1 MVPKGNRFLP
11 SLELIQIINL
21 YKQEQNAKAKI
32 RLQACI
38 ERKKGRT
45 LDQISEKVHYPLTT
59 VGDWLR
65 RMHKQGIERRYS
77 IKQTGRPA
85 WLNKKQKKELK
96 SVLDKSPEKE
106 GIPFR
111 IWTTKCM
118 AYYISEKYNVLY
130 KLRNLEYL
138 VHELGFNFKKPRQEH
153 KKANK
158 EAQEKFKKKFEKRL
172 GPTWKLGGKSY
183 SLMKASSQ

>member
-1 MVPKGNRFLP
+1 MVPKGNGFLP
-11 SLELIQIINL
+11 DLELNQIISS

-38 ERKKGRT
+38 ERKKGKT
-45 LDQISEKVHYPLTT
+45 LEQISEKVHYPLTT

-65 RMHKQGIERRYS
+65 RMHKQGIGRRYN

-85 WLNKKQKKELK
+85 WLNKEQKKELIK
-96 SVLDKSPEKE
+96 VLEEPPEKQ

-111 IWTTKCM
+111 IWTAKSL
-118 AYYISEKYNVLY
+118 AYYIGEQY
-130 KLRNLEYL
+130 KVVYKIRNIEIL
-138 VHELGFNFKKPRQEH
+138 VHKLGFNFKKPRQEH

-158 EAQEKFKKKFEKRL
+158 EAQEKFKKKFEKIL
-172 GPTWKLGGKSY
+172 SPTWKLDGKSY

>member
-1 MVPKGNRFLP
+1 MISKGNDFLP
-11 SLELIQIINL
+11 NLELSQIISL

-38 ERKKGRT
+38 ERKQGKT
-45 LDQISEKVHYPLTT
+45 LEQISEKVHYPLTT

-65 RMHKQGIERRYS
+65 RMHEQGIERRYN

-85 WLNKKQKKELK
+85 WLSKKQKKELK
-96 SVLDKSPEKE
+96 KVLAESPEKQ

-111 IWTTKCM
+111 IWTIKGL
-118 AYYISEKYNVLY
+118 AYYVSKEYNVVY

-153 KKANK
+153 MKANK
-158 EAQEKFKKKFEKRL
+158 EAQEKFKKKFEKKL
-172 GPTWKLGGKSY
+172 VPTWKLSGKSY
-183 SLMKASSQ
+183 SLTKASSQ

>member
-1 MVPKGNRFLP
+1 MISKGNDFLP
-11 SLELIQIINL
+11 NLELSQIISL

-38 ERKKGRT
+38 ERKQGKT
-45 LDQISEKVHYPLTT
+45 LEQISEKVHYPLTT

-65 RMHKQGIERRYS
+65 RMHEQGIERMYN

-85 WLNKKQKKELK
+85 WLSKKQKKELK
-96 SVLDKSPEKE
+96 KVLAESPEKQ

-111 IWTTKCM
+111 IWTIKGL
-118 AYYISEKYNVLY
+118 AYYVSKEYNVVY

-172 GPTWKLGGKSY
+172 GLTWKLDGRSY
-183 SLMKASSQ
+183 LLMKASSR